1 MVPVETDWFDA
12 MLQLPSGPASP
23 EPSGGRQRVVKTPT
37 LLFDV
42 ENYSGQLVEIH
53 AGDKIEIESDRF
65 GLATWETTGEA
76 EPLANLYEIIGFQ
89 VQVRRVVDQPFRP
102 VAEPAAPGT
111 P

>member
-12 MLQLPSGPASP
+12 MLQLPSAPSSY
-23 EPSGGRQRVVKTPT
+23 EPGNGRRRGVTQPT

-42 ENYSGQLVEIH
+42 ENYSGQPVEVH
-53 AGDKIEIESDRF
+53 AGDKIEVESDRF

-89 VQVRRVVDQPFRP
+89 VQVRRVVDKPFRP
-102 VAEPAAPGT
+102 VGEPAASGIP
-111 P
+111 